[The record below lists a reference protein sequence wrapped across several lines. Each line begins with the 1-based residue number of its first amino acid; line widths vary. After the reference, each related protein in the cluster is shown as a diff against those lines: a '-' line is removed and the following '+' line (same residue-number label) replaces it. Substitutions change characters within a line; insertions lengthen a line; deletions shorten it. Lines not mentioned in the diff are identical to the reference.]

1 MELTM
6 LYQNLNNEIVIALA
20 IWFIVMFLFAI
31 MLIAGLGSILS
42 EHRAKI
48 ASRLKTT
55 LKFNSVVA
63 RFTKFFPDRNT

>member
-1 MELTM
+1 MELM
-6 LYQNLNNEIVIALA
+6 MIYQNLNTEVIVTLA

-48 ASRLKTT
+48 ASRVKTT

>member
-6 LYQNLNNEIVIALA
+6 LYQYLNNEIMIALA

-42 EHRAKI
+42 EHWAKI
-48 ASRLKTT
+48 ASRVKTT
-55 LKFNSVVA
+55 FKFNSVIT